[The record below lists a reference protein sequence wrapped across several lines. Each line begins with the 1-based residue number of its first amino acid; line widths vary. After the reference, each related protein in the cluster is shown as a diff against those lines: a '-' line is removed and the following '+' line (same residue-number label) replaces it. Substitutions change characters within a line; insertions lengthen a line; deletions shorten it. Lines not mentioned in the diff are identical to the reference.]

1 MNNRI
6 NNFWK
11 KKINLLSWNYK
22 PKKIIVKNHNKNK
35 WFDDGKINVAYNCI
49 QKNILIGNGSKIAL
63 IIFNEK
69 NEILKI
75 TYQQLSNLVDHFIKY
90 LGNLSKKNKSS
101 IIIHAKASITS
112 AVSMLACAKLGITH
126 SVIFEEL
133 PKDAI
138 LKDLRFLSQ
147 KYSYQDVID

>member
-11 KKINLLSWNYK
+11 KKINLLSWKHK

-49 QKNILIGNGSKIAL
+49 QKNILTGNGSKIAL
-63 IIFNEK
+63 IILNEK

-75 TYQQLSNLVDHFIKY
+75 TYQ
-90 LGNLSKKNKSS
+90 
-101 IIIHAKASITS
+101 
-112 AVSMLACAKLGITH
+112 
-126 SVIFEEL
+126 
-133 PKDAI
+133 
-138 LKDLRFLSQ
+138 
-147 KYSYQDVID
+147 